1 MVLVGATM
9 DLGLAWD
16 IADTLNGLMAI
27 PNLIAIFALSGVVFK
42 TTKEFFQRDTLAK

>member
-1 MVLVGATM
+1 
-9 DLGLAWD
+9 
-16 IADTLNGLMAI
+16 MAI